1 MDSEAR
7 QHLRFACIC
16 VYGSNV
22 QFYFLGEGGKKGLWA
37 EGVRYRDNVAGV
49 SEVICGCVVTVKFLM
64 QW

>member
-7 QHLRFACIC
+7 QYLRSACIC

-22 QFYFLGEGGKKGLWA
+22 ELYFLGEGGKKGLWA

-49 SEVICGCVVTVKFLM
+49 SEVICGCIVIVRFLM